1 MYQKEVTDILKKLN
15 SSSNGLP
22 TMEAN
27 QRLMKN
33 GKNILPKEKKKIFSN
48 FY

>member
-1 MYQKEVTDILKKLN
+1 MYQKEVTDIFKKLN
-15 SSSNGLP
+15 SSSNGLS

-27 QRLMKN
+27 ERLMKN
-33 GKNILPKEKKKIFSN
+33 GKNILPKEYFSN